1 MGEKSNVD
9 TGVMDKL
16 KEAGYAASEFN
27 YMYSIPSEGN
37 EDIKPEK
44 GKKFLSKNLKESRM
58 ELEFC
63 IFSQSKR
70 KADKNRRLVIIEDKK
85 EKNQMGSFDTMTDS
99 SGLYKFALTD
109 LYHYAIELLSKTR
122 SIKQIFGIAVA
133 GEKLDANAI
142 FFYKEGEI
150 CDKYAL
156 KTITIQKGIKYNG

>member
-1 MGEKSNVD
+1 MMEDVFMGEKSNVD

-70 KADKNRRLVIIEDKK
+70 KADKNRAIGQNVLIKTVFNPDK
-85 EKNQMGSFDTMTDS
+85 
-99 SGLYKFALTD
+99 
-109 LYHYAIELLSKTR
+109 
-122 SIKQIFGIAVA
+122 
-133 GEKLDANAI
+133 
-142 FFYKEGEI
+142 
-150 CDKYAL
+150 
-156 KTITIQKGIKYNG
+156 